1 MTNRLYA
8 KIGTP
13 IAAVLLAALSYYFI
27 NRYDIHAAHILIA
40 IVLLDLLL
48 TIAVFTLCDKF
59 ESRKFN
65 REYQAI
71 LQEYNHS
78 KNAVRFYN
86 SLTQMQNAPKSNS
99 AREALQLSIS
109 SALFFQK
116 RYEEA
121 LDVAIEIRPNGQ
133 KMRRLVEQQING
145 IRNKM
150 DQVAKKQKTAKGQE
164 ALPDTPQETPE
175 LPETDAED

>member
-27 NRYDIHAAHILIA
+27 DRYSIHAAHMLIA
-40 IVLLDLLL
+40 MVLLDLLL
-48 TIAVFTLCDKF
+48 IIAVFTLCDKF

-71 LQEYNHS
+71 LQEYSHS
-78 KNAVRFYN
+78 KNAAQFYQ

-121 LDVAIEIRPNGQ
+121 LDTAIDIRSNGQ

-145 IRNKM
+145 IRSKM
-150 DQVAKKQKTAKGQE
+150 KQE
-164 ALPDTPQETPE
+164 AKRKSKPADTPQETPE
-175 LPETDAED
+175 LPESDANQ